1 MNVEEQRVKFVN
13 VTMEYLHNLCNE
25 LYEALIEED
34 FSSVE
39 TTIHNIYEVLKD
51 LEETFQNEI

>member
-1 MNVEEQRVKFVN
+1 MNIEEQRVKFVN
-13 VTMEYLHNLCNE
+13 VTMEYLHNLCND

-34 FSSVE
+34 FNSVE
-39 TTIHNIYEVLKD
+39 KTIQDIYEVLKD

>member
-1 MNVEEQRVKFVN
+1 MNIEKQRVKFVN
-13 VTMEYLHNLCNE
+13 VTMEHLHNLCNE

-34 FSSVE
+34 FNSVE
-39 TTIHNIYEVLKD
+39 RTIQDIYEVLKD

>member
-1 MNVEEQRVKFVN
+1 MNVEEQRIKFVN

-39 TTIHNIYEVLKD
+39 TTIQNIHEVLKD

>member
-1 MNVEEQRVKFVN
+1 MNIEKQRVKFVN
-13 VTMEYLHNLCNE
+13 VTMEYLHNLCND

-34 FSSVE
+34 FNSVE
-39 TTIHNIYEVLKD
+39 TTIQNIYEVLKD

>member
-1 MNVEEQRVKFVN
+1 MRIEKQRVKFVN
-13 VTMEYLHNLCNE
+13 VTMEYLHNLCND

-34 FSSVE
+34 FNSVQK
-39 TTIHNIYEVLKD
+39 TIQDIYEVLKD

>member
-1 MNVEEQRVKFVN
+1 MNIEKQRVKFVN
-13 VTMEYLHNLCNE
+13 VTMEYLHNLCND

-34 FSSVE
+34 FNSVE
-39 TTIHNIYEVLKD
+39 KTIQDIYEVLKD

>member
-13 VTMEYLHNLCNE
+13 VTMDYLHNLCNE